1 MRQTRT
7 YIHQLSGWPGKLA
20 WDSEEVGDFL
30 GAVRHSQGVLRGR
43 MESLGFPEQQRANLD
58 VLAQDVSKS
67 SEIEGEKLDV
77 EQVRSSLAGR
87 LGIDVGGLRQVDRSV
102 DGIVEMIL
110 DATQRYDQPLTELRL
125 YRWHRSLFPIGYN
138 KTHKVQVGVWRDDE
152 SGPMRVVS
160 GQQRQE
166 TIHFEAPAAS
176 RIQEEMEEFLRWFNE
191 THRLDPVLK
200 AALAHLWFV
209 TIHPFEDGN
218 GRIARAIADMAL
230 ARAENSSLRFYSMSA
245 VIQSQRKTYY
255 DILEQTQTG
264 DLNITSWMLWFLECL
279 GTAIQEAEATLKLVL
294 EKARFWR
301 VHEHLLLNARQK
313 KMLNKLLDGFDAK
326 VITSRWASINHCSQ
340 DTAGRDIND
349 LIEKGLL
356 TTDSQGGRNASYLLV
371 EAR

>member
-230 ARAENSSLRFYSMSA
+230 ARAGEQLIAVLQYVRRYSEPAENVLRYFGANANRRLEHHFLDAMVFGVLGHSDSGSGGDPKAGSRKSA
-245 VIQSQRKTYY
+245 
-255 DILEQTQTG
+255 
-264 DLNITSWMLWFLECL
+264 FLE
-279 GTAIQEAEATLKLVL
+279 
-294 EKARFWR
+294 
-301 VHEHLLLNARQK
+301 
-313 KMLNKLLDGFDAK
+313 
-326 VITSRWASINHCSQ
+326 SS
-340 DTAGRDIND
+340 
-349 LIEKGLL
+349 
-356 TTDSQGGRNASYLLV
+356 
-371 EAR
+371 